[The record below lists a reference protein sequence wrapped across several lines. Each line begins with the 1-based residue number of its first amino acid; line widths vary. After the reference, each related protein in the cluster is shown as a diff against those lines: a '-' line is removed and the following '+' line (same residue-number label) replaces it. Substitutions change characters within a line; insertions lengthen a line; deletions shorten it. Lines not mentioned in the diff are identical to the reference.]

1 MPSAL
6 YTATGESRVQISARE
21 RVILTQIWISCIELE
36 TQMTFNLPGQ
46 NHHIDKRHTK
56 HKPIK
61 DKASILTKVQSYML
75 GLQGILQTLLCMV
88 GLHGWVAWLHGWG
101 FHKKVS
107 TCKGFVIPIFFIKHC
122 IKRCLRKTWQIKKQY
137 FVSEFNGDAFNL

>member
-6 YTATGESRVQISARE
+6 YTATGESWVQIPARE

-88 GLHGWVAWLHGWG
+88 GLHGWVAWLGVPQESFNLQRVRHTNFLLNTALKDAW
-101 FHKKVS
+101 KKLD
-107 TCKGFVIPIFFIKHC
+107 KLKNI
-122 IKRCLRKTWQIKKQY
+122 Y
-137 FVSEFNGDAFNL
+137 FVSEFNEDECN